1 MNDFLDNLANH
12 QYEKMIEGIESESVE
27 VEDDPKAK
35 IKYIDSAF
43 EMDIDLTIFLMMLP
57 FDLDI

>member
-12 QYEKMIEGIESESVE
+12 QYGKMIEGIESESVE

-35 IKYIDSAF
+35 RSRSLFVGA
-43 EMDIDLTIFLMMLP
+43 
-57 FDLDI
+57 